1 MTFFCKSRPDHRQRL
16 PVSDR
21 RRSPGRRRRRK
32 GPPKPESEARGRRP
46 AHSGPR
52 PAFSEA
58 GRARGQFLRS
68 PMLRIKTRCG
78 PSARGGGPSGG
89 PPVCPEGSG
98 RTGGGPH
105 IQAQD
110 RPSQKRVA
118 RGGNFCVVRCFAS
131 KRAARGRRPICA
143 WGRPKRRPTGLS
155 GGIEARG
162 GNFCVVRCYASKRA
176 AAHLRAGAHL
186 RVGGKTRP
194 CGRYAA
200 GAEQNGQK
208 DSPGRTGG
216 CAADKAR
223 PHGRIARA
231 AVRRRSPVIPQDSAP
246 TGAPTARAAAPNPS
260 TSRT

>member
-1 MTFFCKSRPDHRQRL
+1 MSLDSLNSGSAIKPQNAALVNDIFF
-16 PVSDR
+16 
-21 RRSPGRRRRRK
+21 
-32 GPPKPESEARGRRP
+32 ANP
-46 AHSGPR
+46 AP
-52 PAFSEA
+52 
-58 GRARGQFLRS
+58 
-68 PMLRIKTRCG
+68 T
-78 PSARGGGPSGG
+78 
-89 PPVCPEGSG
+89 SG
-98 RTGGGPH
+98 RGFRYPIGGAQTVVTGVAKARRNRKARRAGGGPH

-110 RPSQKRVA
+110 RPSQKRV
-118 RGGNFCVVRCFAS
+118 
-131 KRAARGRRPICA
+131 
-143 WGRPKRRPTGLS
+143 
-155 GGIEARG
+155 ARG

-231 AVRRRSPVIPQDSAP
+231 AVRRRPPVIPQDSAP
-246 TGAPTARAAAPNPS
+246 TGAPTARAAAFPLRRKTRAPPAGQRCPAAATAPGRRLS
-260 TSRT
+260 ARTPRPRLPP

>member
-1 MTFFCKSRPDHRQRL
+1 MSLDSLNSGSAIKPQNAALVNDIFLQIPPL
-16 PVSDR
+16 P
-21 RRSPGRRRRRK
+21 
-32 GPPKPESEARGRRP
+32 
-46 AHSGPR
+46 
-52 PAFSEA
+52 
-58 GRARGQFLRS
+58 
-68 PMLRIKTRCG
+68 
-78 PSARGGGPSGG
+78 RGGCSRYPAGG
-89 PPVCPEGSG
+89 AQTVVTGVAKA
-98 RTGGGPH
+98 RRNRKARRAGGGPH

-155 GGIEARG
+155 GGIGAHGRRPAHSGPRPAFSEAGRARG
-162 GNFCVVRCYASKRA
+162 QFLRSPMLRIKTGCARE
-176 AAHLRAGAHL
+176 AAHLC
-186 RVGGKTRP
+186 VGGKTRP

-231 AVRRRSPVIPQDSAP
+231 AVRRRPPVIPQDSAP

>member
-1 MTFFCKSRPDHRQRL
+1 MTFFCKSRPDQRQRL

-21 RRSPGRRRRRK
+21 RRSNGRYRRCK

-68 PMLRIKTRCG
+68 PMLRIKTRC
-78 PSARGGGPSGG
+78 AREAAHLCVGAA
-89 PPVCPEGSG
+89 
-98 RTGGGPH
+98 
-105 IQAQD
+105 QAAAHRFVRRD
-110 RPSQKRVA
+110 RGA
-118 RGGNFCVVRCFAS
+118 RE
-131 KRAARGRRPICA
+131 AARTF
-143 WGRPKRRPTGLS
+143 RPKTGLLRS
-155 GGIEARG
+155 GSRAG

-231 AVRRRSPVIPQDSAP
+231 AVRRRPPVIPQDSAP

>member
-68 PMLRIKTRCG
+68 PMLRIKTGCAREAAHLCAG
-78 PSARGGGPSGG
+78 AARTAAHGSAREEWARGGP
-89 PPVCPEGSG
+89 
-98 RTGGGPH
+98 R
-105 IQAQD
+105 IQT
-110 RPSQKRVA
+110 RERLFSRRV
-118 RGGNFCVVRCFAS
+118 V
-131 KRAARGRRPICA
+131 
-143 WGRPKRRPTGLS
+143 
-155 GGIEARG
+155 RG

-231 AVRRRSPVIPQDSAP
+231 AVRRRPPVIPQDSAP
-246 TGAPTARAAAPNPS
+246 TGAPTARAAAFPLRRKTRAPPAGQRCPAAATAPGRRLS
-260 TSRT
+260 AHTPRPRLPP